1 MKLAALND
9 SNRRQSP
16 KSITVNVTT
25 FSHELYTSASERIM
39 DMEARVGIYEI
50 QSVDFN
56 YDNLLR

>member
-1 MKLAALND
+1 VKLAALND
-9 SNRRQSP
+9 NNRRQSP

-25 FSHELYTSASERIM
+25 FTHELYTSASERIM